1 MKEVIFHFFPSA
13 RFLGLS
19 LKILFH
25 KNKEIKRMLSK
36 KMTFSL
42 MSLITLLVFAFVAGD
57 AFAAEKPFE
66 ITIVGRT
73 TATYAAVN
81 SAVTFDLVIE
91 SAHTI
96 PTLTKEALSN
106 PTVAINVKATAIDR
120 NGFLVTP
127 APTITVEDVVAYP
140 MRTAKKRQLRFVIT
154 QTAAAAPNADKGAI
168 AKVVIEIPAIMTT
181 DPTVLGTVGDDTLLN
196 MSKLVQHTITL
207 SMAAEEIDDLPG
219 VVSIQRLRPGS
230 QTVVS
235 AFQEEKI
242 TTAPFDVRIV
252 LTKAHTADPLNAVNL
267 IEVENGVASA
277 LVLGENFLRRNGLG
291 AEVRDATDPENTS
304 YPHPIEGMYE
314 HAGTSGISA
323 NVPGRVAQAANVTDP
338 VPAANSDDWMYRQY
352 RVTITPHQKSVDFVI
367 KIRVKEFHDGKAPI
381 RRTYLAPVFVDSGH
395 LKNGRDILSI
405 NVKGTA
411 RNLEAGYRV
420 IIPKD
425 WIIPAG
431 GYLVIAQNAA
441 GSEVVTGPAADPGKW
456 RTDDTPRGTH
466 RTPAQLLYNV
476 YGTADLPNLATA
488 FLNGVVVDVESQH
501 PGLVI
506 SEVMWGEDV
515 SLNTSSN
522 SQYIELYNPGGQ
534 YKTVDDAD
542 HTSDIN
548 EALTLIFYAPNE
560 FSAVA
565 ARTAVAA
572 TATAAAM
579 TALPTGVTDR
589 IGTLDAKG
597 AYWNPVGKG
606 QSGRS
611 GTTATGTAAER
622 GEFVPVVD
630 IVSMYRSMVPSIAV
644 GAAVGAMMV
653 EDGQTAANWT
663 TSAGPKSANFSPLAI
678 GVRHGTPGAA
688 TDATSTPADTAAEAK
703 AKADAAAAAVKKTES
718 TGTMP
723 EDGQIYISE
732 IMFAGGG
739 ILPQWIEISNG
750 SRSEEIN
757 LSGWTLTVDN
767 AAADADVSIGASA
780 TFTIADGTT
789 IDMSGQ
795 QKSPST
801 ILVVTE
807 AGRNNVDGSGQVL
820 DLMKSNEVDLILAGV
835 VTRKYT
841 LLSGMAF
848 MVTIAPPEPEAT
860 KPPADET
867 AGAKATRQ
875 AADKKAAAK
884 RKAATDMV
892 GNLGA
897 DGAAAWA
904 LPMSEDGRSSII
916 RRHVQVAIGAAA
928 PDDGTM
934 MDSWVLASETSFAAP
949 THIRAQSYY
958 GAANDVGTPGFRA
971 GGALPVELSHFR
983 PARDKVTGAVVI
995 TWSTQSELNN
1005 AGFFIKRSQQRDG
1018 EFKVINAT
1026 MIAGAGTISEKQFY
1040 TYNDT
1045 TARPNVVY
1053 YYQIEDVSLDGN
1065 RQTLTNGIRLK
1076 GHVSVAGKLTTL
1088 WGDLKTSQ

>member
-1 MKEVIFHFFPSA
+1 M
-13 RFLGLS
+13 R
-19 LKILFH
+19 
-25 KNKEIKRMLSK
+25 R
-36 KMTFSL
+36 
-42 MSLITLLVFAFVAGD
+42 LLVPQD
-57 AFAAEKPFE
+57 
-66 ITIVGRT
+66 
-73 TATYAAVN
+73 
-81 SAVTFDLVIE
+81 
-91 SAHTI
+91 
-96 PTLTKEALSN
+96 
-106 PTVAINVKATAIDR
+106 VAINLVLTLFDEDGVVVTADTDT
-120 NGFLVTP
+120 G
-127 APTITVEDVVAYP
+127 VEDLPKEDTSNANPPVEYL
-140 MRTAKKRQLRFVIT
+140 MRTATMRKLRLTFNVDEFPDV
-154 QTAAAAPNADKGAI
+154 AKAI
-168 AKVVIEIPAIMTT
+168 LEVKALTST
-181 DPTVLGTVGDDTLLN
+181 DPRIVLTPAATHAGANASLAVF
-196 MSKLVQHTITL
+196 HTITL
-207 SMAAEEIDDLPG
+207 SETVDTTGAPQA
-219 VVSIQRLRPGS
+219 VSIQRLRPGS

-235 AFQEEKI
+235 AFQEEI
-242 TTAPFDVRIV
+242 VTGAFDVRIV
-252 LTKAHTADPLNAVNL
+252 LTKAHTADPLNAANL
-267 IEVENGVASA
+267 VEVENGVASA
-277 LVLGENFLRRNGLG
+277 LVKGVSFLRQVNGV
-291 AEVRDATDPENTS
+291 EVRDALVPANTS
-304 YPHPIEGMYE
+304 YPNPIEGMYE
-314 HAGTSGISA
+314 RGEGSGLPDST
-323 NVPGRVAQAANVTDP
+323 PGRVANDTDDTVP
-338 VPAANSDDWMYRQY
+338 VPNSDNWEYSQY
-352 RVTITPHQKSVDFVI
+352 RVTITPHAKKGDPEKTFDVKI
-367 KIRVKEFHDGKAPI
+367 KVKDFHDGGSVV
-381 RRTYLAPVFVDSGH
+381 RSTYVSPGFGESVNMLD
-395 LKNGRDILSI
+395 GRDILTVS
-405 NVKGTA
+405 VGFTA
-411 RNLEAGYRV
+411 VNLKAGYRV
-420 IIPKD
+420 AIPKEVF
-425 WIIPAG
+425 IPGG
-431 GYLVIAQNAA
+431 GYLIIAKDTV
-441 GSEVVTGPAADPGKW
+441 GSAIDTRGQDADRIK
-456 RTDDTPRGTH
+456 DAPRATF

-476 YGTADLPNLATA
+476 YPAALPNLATA
-488 FLNGVVVDVESQH
+488 FLNGVVVDVES
-501 PGLVI
+501 GNKLYI
-506 SEVMWGEDV
+506 TEVMWGEDV
-515 SLNTSSN
+515 SLNPSSN
-522 SQYIELYNPGGQ
+522 SQYIELYNPGAGFN
-534 YKTVDDAD
+534 TPDDDASTPD
-542 HTSDIN
+542 VDES
-548 EALTLIFYAPNE
+548 LTLVFYAPNE
-560 FSAVA
+560 FGSVA
-565 ARTAVAA
+565 AKAAVAA
-572 TATAAAM
+572 TATAPATM
-579 TALPTGVTDR
+579 ALPGRVTDR
-589 IGTLDAKG
+589 VGTLDAKG
-597 AYWNPVGKG
+597 AYWSPAGKG
-606 QSGRS
+606 QNGRS
-611 GTTATGTAAER
+611 GTGEAESLAGR
-622 GEFVPVVD
+622 TTPIAVP
-630 IVSMYRSMVPSIAV
+630 IVSMYREMVPDTST
-644 GAAVGAMMV
+644 GAAVGAMMPD
-653 EDGQTAANWT
+653 DGQMAASWIS
-663 TSAGPKSANFSPLAI
+663 SAGPKSANFDPTALGI
-678 GVRHGTPGAA
+678 RHGTPGAA
-688 TDATSTPADTAAEAK
+688 TDATSTPADTAAEKK
-703 AKADAAAAAVKKTES
+703 AAADKAAAAVKKTES

-750 SRSEEIN
+750 SRTEEVN
-757 LSGWTLTVDN
+757 LSGWTITVDN

-780 TFTIADGTT
+780 TFTISDGTT

>member
-1 MKEVIFHFFPSA
+1 MKKINFSFFSFREV
-13 RFLGLS
+13 LGLD

-25 KNKEIKRMLSK
+25 KNKEIERMLSK
-36 KMTFSL
+36 KMAFSL
-42 MSLITLLVFAFVAGD
+42 MSLITLFALAFAVPSVMAADEITPTLSADGD
-57 AFAAEKPFE
+57 AYGEE
-66 ITIVGRT
+66 IKVTL
-73 TATYAAVN
+73 
-81 SAVTFDLVIE
+81 TFDKPVGL
-91 SAHTI
+91 A
-96 PTLTKEALSN
+96 N
-106 PTVAINVKATAIDR
+106 VAPATAIITVMSVTNAGAQTAVSSVTITAKDTDTVAPGIQADDKTFIITIPASATTGVMAATLANDDTIR
-120 NGFLVTP
+120 RLIVTVPKAIAALDPASAENSKAAGLIITLQLVAAPTVGVTP
-127 APTITVEDVVAYP
+127 A
-140 MRTAKKRQLRFVIT
+140 
-154 QTAAAAPNADKGAI
+154 
-168 AKVVIEIPAIMTT
+168 
-181 DPTVLGTVGDDTLLN
+181 
-196 MSKLVQHTITL
+196 
-207 SMAAEEIDDLPG
+207 

-230 QTVVS
+230 QTVTS
-235 AFQEEKI
+235 AFREQVI
-242 TTAPFDVRIV
+242 PAAPFDIRIV
-252 LTKAHTADPLNAVNL
+252 LTEHPNGIALDKTPDENAKNL
-267 IEVENGVASA
+267 VEVQNGVPSN
-277 LVLGENFLRRNGLG
+277 LVVGTLFERGGTTAVGTFL
-291 AEVRDATDPENTS
+291 
-304 YPHPIEGMYE
+304 PHPTEGAYF
-314 HAGTSGISA
+314 HNLAGFPVISIVNADTVPVATSPDA
-323 NVPGRVAQAANVTDP
+323 L
-338 VPAANSDDWMYRQY
+338 YRQY
-352 RVTITPHQKSVDFVI
+352 RVTITPHQKKGPDEFDV
-367 KIRVKEFHDGKAPI
+367 KIRVKSFHDNGA
-381 RRTYLAPVFVDSGH
+381 RLRNTYVSASFDSEP
-395 LKNGRDILSI
+395 NGREALRIK
-405 NVKGTA
+405 VKPIEV
-411 RNLEAGYRV
+411 NLKAGYRV
-420 IIPKD
+420 AIPKE
-425 WIIPAG
+425 IRIPGG
-431 GYLVIAQNAA
+431 GYLVIAQNEVS
-441 GSEVVTGPAADPGKW
+441 SEVVVPPGSKKDAPKA
-456 RTDDTPRGTH
+456 TE
-466 RTPAQLLYNV
+466 RTPVEMLYNV
-476 YGTADLPNLATA
+476 IEAATLPNLATQ
-488 FLNGVVVDVESQH
+488 FVNGVVVDVESGH
-501 PGLVI
+501 GLVI

-515 SLNTSSN
+515 SLNPSSN
-522 SQYIELYNPGGQ
+522 SQYIELYNPSAGDHV
-534 YKTVDDAD
+534 TPDDDASTAD
-542 HTSDIN
+542 VD
-548 EALTLIFYAPNE
+548 ERLTLVFYAPNE
-560 FSAVA
+560 FGDVP
-565 ARTAVAA
+565 AA
-572 TATAAAM
+572 TTDAT
-579 TALPTGVTDR
+579 TGAVTFPGRIQDR
-589 IGTLDAKG
+589 IGTLDATG

-611 GTTATGTAAER
+611 GTTEGELTLGR
-622 GEFVPVVD
+622 GEFVDAVP
-630 IVSMYRSMVPSIAV
+630 IVSMYRGMVPSIAV
-644 GAAVGAMMV
+644 GAAVGAMMPA
-653 EDGQTAANWT
+653 DGQMAASWM
-663 TSAGPKSANFSPLAI
+663 TSAGPKSANFKPLAI

-688 TDATSTPADTAAEAK
+688 TDATDTPADTAAEAK

-780 TFTIADGTT
+780 TFTIAAGTT

-848 MVTIAPPEPEAT
+848 MVTLAPPEPAKST
-860 KPPADET
+860 PPTGET
-867 AGAKATRQ
+867 VAAKATRQ
-875 AADKKAAAK
+875 AAEKKAAAK

>member
-1 MKEVIFHFFPSA
+1 MPSNLVVGTLFSQGGTGQGT
-13 RFLGLS
+13 FLPHPTEGQ
-19 LKILFH
+19 
-25 KNKEIKRMLSK
+25 
-36 KMTFSL
+36 
-42 MSLITLLVFAFVAGD
+42 
-57 AFAAEKPFE
+57 
-66 ITIVGRT
+66 
-73 TATYAAVN
+73 Y
-81 SAVTFDLVIE
+81 
-91 SAHTI
+91 AHT
-96 PTLTKEALSN
+96 LGD
-106 PTVAINVKATAIDR
+106 TV
-120 NGFLVTP
+120 
-127 APTITVEDVVAYP
+127 
-140 MRTAKKRQLRFVIT
+140 
-154 QTAAAAPNADKGAI
+154 
-168 AKVVIEIPAIMTT
+168 
-181 DPTVLGTVGDDTLLN
+181 
-196 MSKLVQHTITL
+196 
-207 SMAAEEIDDLPG
+207 LPG
-219 VVSIQRLRPGS
+219 VV
-230 QTVVS
+230 
-235 AFQEEKI
+235 
-242 TTAPFDVRIV
+242 D
-252 LTKAHTADPLNAVNL
+252 
-267 IEVENGVASA
+267 
-277 LVLGENFLRRNGLG
+277 
-291 AEVRDATDPENTS
+291 
-304 YPHPIEGMYE
+304 
-314 HAGTSGISA
+314 SG
-323 NVPGRVAQAANVTDP
+323 NVPAPTSPDEL
-338 VPAANSDDWMYRQY
+338 YRQY
-352 RVTITPHQKSVDFVI
+352 RVTITPHQKKGPDEFYV
-367 KIRVKEFHDGKAPI
+367 KIRVKSFHDNGT
-381 RRTYLAPVFVDSGH
+381 RLRNTYVSASFDSEP
-395 LKNGRDILSI
+395 NGREALRIK
-405 NVKGTA
+405 VKPIEVD
-411 RNLEAGYRV
+411 LKAGYRV
-420 IIPKD
+420 AIPKE
-425 WIIPAG
+425 IFIPGG
-431 GYLVIAQNAA
+431 GYLIVAKSKG
-441 GSEVVTGPAADPGKW
+441 GSEVDTAGQDADRIK
-456 RTDDTPRGTH
+456 DAPRATF

-476 YGTADLPNLATA
+476 QEAALPNLATQ
-488 FLNGVVVDVESQH
+488 FLNGVVVDVES
-501 PGLVI
+501 GNKLYI
-506 SEVMWGEDV
+506 TEVMWGEDV
-515 SLNTSSN
+515 SLNPSSN
-522 SQYIELYNPGGQ
+522 SQYIELYNPGAGFN
-534 YKTVDDAD
+534 TPADDASTAD
-542 HTSDIN
+542 VD
-548 EALTLIFYAPNE
+548 EQLTLVFYAPNE
-560 FSAVA
+560 FGSVA
-565 ARTAVAA
+565 AKTAVAA
-572 TATAAAM
+572 TATAPATM
-579 TALPTGVTDR
+579 ALPGRVVDR
-589 IGTLDAKG
+589 VGTLDAKG
-597 AYWNPVGKG
+597 AYWSPTGKG

-611 GTTATGTAAER
+611 GTGEGEATGGR
-622 GEFVPVVD
+622 VDFVPTVP
-630 IVSMYRSMVPSIAV
+630 IVSMYRGMVPDTST
-644 GAAVGAMMV
+644 GAAVGAMMAA
-653 EDGQTAANWT
+653 DGQMAASWM
-663 TSAGPKSANFSPLAI
+663 TSAGPKSANFDPTAVGI
-678 GVRHGTPGAA
+678 RHGTPGAT
-688 TDATSTPADTAAEAK
+688 TDATDTPADTAAEAK

-750 SRSEEIN
+750 SRTEEIN
-757 LSGWTLTVDN
+757 LSGWTITVDN

-780 TFTIADGTT
+780 KFTIADGTT
-789 IDMSGQ
+789 VDASGQ

-807 AGRNNVDGSGQVL
+807 AGRNNVEDSGQVL

-848 MVTIAPPEPEAT
+848 MVTLAPPEPEKST
-860 KPPADET
+860 PPTGET

-875 AADKKAAAK
+875 ADEKKAAAK

-928 PDDGTM
+928 PDDGTL

-1045 TARPNVVY
+1045 TAQPNVVY

>member
-1 MKEVIFHFFPSA
+1 
-13 RFLGLS
+13 
-19 LKILFH
+19 
-25 KNKEIKRMLSK
+25 MLSK
-36 KMTFSL
+36 KMAFSL
-42 MSLITLLVFAFVAGD
+42 MSLITLFALAFAVPSVMAADEITPTLSADGD
-57 AFAAEKPFE
+57 AYDEEIVVTLTFDKPVGLENVTPTAAIITVMNIANNGAQTPVTPTIASKDTDTVAPGIQTDDKTFT
-66 ITIVGRT
+66 ITIPQTSLPQDLADDAAIRRLIVSVG
-73 TATYAAVN
+73 
-81 SAVTFDLVIE
+81 
-91 SAHTI
+91 
-96 PTLTKEALSN
+96 
-106 PTVAINVKATAIDR
+106 
-120 NGFLVTP
+120 
-127 APTITVEDVVAYP
+127 
-140 MRTAKKRQLRFVIT
+140 
-154 QTAAAAPNADKGAI
+154 AAAALDPASVEKSKAI
-168 AKVVIEIPAIMTT
+168 GLIISLKSVAP
-181 DPTVLGTVGDDTLLN
+181 PTMDTP
-196 MSKLVQHTITL
+196 K
-207 SMAAEEIDDLPG
+207 

-230 QTVVS
+230 QTVTS
-235 AFQEEKI
+235 AFQEQVI
-242 TTAPFDVRIV
+242 PAAPFDIRVV
-252 LTKAHTADPLNAVNL
+252 LTEHPNGIALDKTADENAKNL
-267 IEVENGVASA
+267 VEVENGVPSNLAVGTLFTQGGTGVA
-277 LVLGENFLRRNGLG
+277 TFL
-291 AEVRDATDPENTS
+291 
-304 YPHPIEGMYE
+304 PHPTEGQYA
-314 HAGTSGISA
+314 HGLAGFPVGVGTA
-323 NVPGRVAQAANVTDP
+323 NVPIATSPDM
-338 VPAANSDDWMYRQY
+338 SYRQY
-352 RVTITPHQKSVDFVI
+352 RVTITPHQKKGPDEFYV
-367 KIRVKEFHDGKAPI
+367 KIRVKEFHDNGA
-381 RRTYLAPVFVDSGH
+381 RLRNTYVPASFDSEP
-395 LKNGRDILSI
+395 NGREALRIK
-405 NVKGTA
+405 VKPIEVD
-411 RNLEAGYRV
+411 LKAGYRV
-420 IIPKD
+420 AIPKEVF
-425 WIIPAG
+425 IPGG
-431 GYLVIAQNAA
+431 GYLIIAKDKA
-441 GSEVVTGPAADPGKW
+441 GSEVDTTGQDAD
-456 RTDDTPRGTH
+456 RTKDAPRATF
-466 RTPAQLLYNV
+466 RTPVQMLYNV
-476 YGTADLPNLATA
+476 YPAALPNLATQ
-488 FLNGVVVDVESQH
+488 FLNGVVVDVES
-501 PGLVI
+501 GNKLYI
-506 SEVMWGEDV
+506 TEVMWGEDV
-515 SLNTSSN
+515 SLNPSSN
-522 SQYIELYNPGGQ
+522 SQYIELYNPGAGFN
-534 YKTVDDAD
+534 TPDDDASTPD
-542 HTSDIN
+542 VD
-548 EALTLIFYAPNE
+548 ERLTLVFYAPNE
-560 FSAVA
+560 FGSVA
-565 ARTAVAA
+565 AKTAVAA
-572 TATAAAM
+572 TATM
-579 TALPTGVTDR
+579 ALPGRVTDR
-589 IGTLDAKG
+589 VGTLDAKG
-597 AYWNPVGKG
+597 AYWSPAGKG
-606 QSGRS
+606 QTGRS
-611 GTTATGTAAER
+611 GTGEGEATGGR
-622 GEFVPVVD
+622 VPFVATVP
-630 IVSMYRSMVPSIAV
+630 IVSMYRGMVPDTSV
-644 GAAVGAMMV
+644 GAAVGAMMAA
-653 EDGQTAANWT
+653 DGQTAASWIS
-663 TSAGPKSANFSPLAI
+663 SAGPKSANFDPTAI
-678 GVRHGTPGAA
+678 GIRHGTPGAA
-688 TDATSTPADTAAEAK
+688 TDATDTPADTVAEAK

-750 SRSEEIN
+750 SRTEEIN
-757 LSGWTLTVDN
+757 LSGWTITVDN

-780 TFTIADGTT
+780 TFTISDGTT

-795 QKSPST
+795 QTSPST